1 MTNNSM
7 RFSGYAA
14 LTACALALCAA
25 AQGCSGDA
33 AGPAGPVP
41 TTAPSPLSLYAG
53 NCPSGGLPPTV
64 AAYPAPIGL
73 ATSPGFVTPPIP
85 GGSCVGGITVENGF
99 TLIAATGTA
108 GTAFFD
114 LPITGS
120 STPVYVI
127 PALRPNPTFV
137 NAVTVDTAG
146 AMYVADAEAGTISVY
161 APPLLSATAPA
172 FQITGVNQPAQLAFD
187 GNGSLFVAA
196 CGSNQILRFDPPFS
210 SSSVPAL
217 MVALPGAAQCPH
229 GIAFGAGGDLFVA
242 ARNVNAV
249 YAYASP
255 LSPTS
260 APVFSIVGAFSLL
273 AAPESLAFDNVGRL
287 FVANGSGATSSVLV
301 FRPPFNANSVPA
313 NVLQGVTTPTGL
325 AVGP

>member
-1 MTNNSM
+1 M
-7 RFSGYAA
+7 RFSGYATLA
-14 LTACALALCAA
+14 ACSMILSAA
-25 AQGCSGDA
+25 AQGCSGSSTSP
-33 AGPAGPVP
+33 GSLP
-41 TTAPSPLSLYAG
+41 TPMPSPLSLYAG

-64 AAYPAPIGL
+64 AAFPAPVGL

-85 GGSCVGGITVENGF
+85 NGSCVGGIAIANGF

-120 STPVYVI
+120 STPVYLI

-137 NAVTVDTAG
+137 NAVAVDKTG
-146 AMYVADAEAGTISVY
+146 SLYVADAESGTISVY

-172 FQITGVNQPAQLAFD
+172 FQITGINQPAQIAFD
-187 GNGSLFVAA
+187 SNGSLFVGA

-210 SSSVPAL
+210 STSLPA
-217 MVALPGAAQCPH
+217 VTFALPGAAQCPH
-229 GIAFGAGGDLFVA
+229 GIAFDANGDLFVA

-249 YAYASP
+249 YSFVPPFTMSSQPA
-255 LSPTS
+255 
-260 APVFSIVGAFSLL
+260 FSIVGAFTML
-273 AAPESLAFDNVGRL
+273 AAPESIAFDNDGRM
-287 FVANGSGATSSVLV
+287 FVANGSGAASGVLI
-301 FRPPFNANSVPA
+301 FLPPFSANSLPA
-313 NVLQGVTTPTGL
+313 NLLQGLTTPTGL

>member
-1 MTNNSM
+1 M

-14 LTACALALCAA
+14 LAACSIILSAA
-25 AQGCSGDA
+25 AQGCSGSA
-33 AGPAGPVP
+33 AGPGSLP
-41 TTAPSPLSLYAG
+41 TPMPSPLSLYAG

-64 AAYPAPIGL
+64 AAFPAPVGL

-85 GGSCVGGITVENGF
+85 GGSCVGGITIVNGF

-120 STPVYVI
+120 STPVYLI

-137 NAVTVDTAG
+137 NALAVDKTG
-146 AMYVADAEAGTISVY
+146 SLYVADAEAGTISVY
-161 APPLLSATAPA
+161 LPPLLNEIAPA
-172 FQITGVNQPAQLAFD
+172 FQITGVNQPAQIAFD
-187 GNGSLFVAA
+187 RSGSLFVSA

-210 SSSVPAL
+210 GTSVPAL
-217 MVALPGAAQCPH
+217 TFSLPGAAQCPH
-229 GIAFGAGGDLFVA
+229 GIAFDANGDLFVA

-249 YAYASP
+249 YSFAPPFTAGSQPAY
-255 LSPTS
+255 
-260 APVFSIVGAFSLL
+260 SIVGAFTML
-273 AAPESLAFDNVGRL
+273 AAPESIAFDNAGRM
-287 FVANGSGATSSVLV
+287 FVTNGSPTTGVLI
-301 FRPPFNANSVPA
+301 FLPPFSGNSLPA
-313 NVLQGVTTPTGL
+313 NLLQGLTTPTGL

>member
-1 MTNNSM
+1 M
-7 RFSGYAA
+7 
-14 LTACALALCAA
+14 
-25 AQGCSGDA
+25 
-33 AGPAGPVP
+33 
-41 TTAPSPLSLYAG
+41 PSPLSLYAG

-64 AAYPAPIGL
+64 AAFPAPVGL

-85 GGSCVGGITVENGF
+85 GGSCVGGITIVNGF

-120 STPVYVI
+120 STPVYLI

-137 NAVTVDTAG
+137 NAVATDKTG
-146 AMYVADAEAGTISVY
+146 SLYVADAEAGTISVY
-161 APPLLSATAPA
+161 TPPLLSATAPA

-187 GNGSLFVAA
+187 RGGSLYVSA

-210 SSSVPAL
+210 STSVPAL
-217 MVALPGAAQCPH
+217 TFSLPGAAQCPH
-229 GIAFGAGGDLFVA
+229 GIAFDATGNLFVA

-249 YAYASP
+249 YSFAPPFTATSQPAYA
-255 LSPTS
+255 
-260 APVFSIVGAFSLL
+260 IVGAFTML
-273 AAPESLAFDNVGRL
+273 AAPESVAFDNVGRM
-287 FVANGSGATSSVLV
+287 FITNGSPSTGILI
-301 FRPPFNANSVPA
+301 FLPPFSSNSLPA
-313 NVLQGVTTPTGL
+313 NFLQGLTTPTGL

>member
-1 MTNNSM
+1 MMNRSI
-7 RFSGYAA
+7 RLSGYAA
-14 LTACALALCAA
+14 LTVCAIVLCVA
-25 AQGCSGDA
+25 AQGCSDNA
-33 AGPAGPVP
+33 AGPAGPVR

-53 NCPSGGLPPTV
+53 NCPSGGLPPTI
-64 AAYPAPIGL
+64 AAYPAPVGV
-73 ATSPGFVTPPIP
+73 ATAPGFVTPPIP
-85 GGSCVGGITVENGF
+85 GGSCVGGIAVENGF

-137 NAVTVDTAG
+137 NSVAIDGAG
-146 AMYVADAEAGTISVY
+146 AMYVADAEAGTVSVY

-172 FQITGVNQPAQLAFD
+172 FQITGVNQPAQIAFD
-187 GNGSLFVAA
+187 KSGSLFIGA

-210 SSSVPAL
+210 SSSVPASTF
-217 MVALPGAAQCPH
+217 ALPGAAQCPH
-229 GIAFGAGGDLFVA
+229 GIAFDAVGDLFVA

-249 YAYASP
+249 YAYAPPFSP
-255 LSPTS
+255 AS
-260 APVFSIVGAFSLL
+260 APSFSIVGAFSLL
-273 AAPESLAFDNVGRL
+273 AAPESLAFDNMGRL
-287 FVANGSGATSSVLV
+287 FVANGSGSTSSVLV
-301 FRPPFNANSVPA
+301 FRPPFSANSVPA
-313 NVLQGVTTPTGL
+313 NILQGVTTPNGL

>member
-1 MTNNSM
+1 MNRSM
-7 RFSGYAA
+7 QISGYA
-14 LTACALALCAA
+14 LLVSCSIVLCAA
-25 AQGCSGDA
+25 AQGCSGNA
-33 AGPAGPVP
+33 SGPAAPVP

-53 NCPSGGLPPTV
+53 NCPTGGLPPTV
-64 AAYPAPIGL
+64 AAYPAPVGL
-73 ATSPGFVTPPIP
+73 ATAPGFVTPPIP

-137 NAVTVDTAG
+137 NSVATDAAG
-146 AMYVADAEAGTISVY
+146 ALYVADAEAGTISAY

-187 GNGSLFVAA
+187 LGGSLFVAA

-210 SSSVPAL
+210 STSVPAL
-217 MVALPGAAQCPH
+217 TFALPGAAQCPH
-229 GIAFGAGGDLFVA
+229 GIAFDASGDLFVA

-249 YAYASP
+249 YVYAPPFSK
-255 LSPTS
+255 TS
-260 APVFSIVGAFSLL
+260 EPSYSIVGAFSLL

-301 FRPPFNANSVPA
+301 FRPPFSANSIPA
-313 NVLQGVTTPTGL
+313 NILQGVTTPNGL